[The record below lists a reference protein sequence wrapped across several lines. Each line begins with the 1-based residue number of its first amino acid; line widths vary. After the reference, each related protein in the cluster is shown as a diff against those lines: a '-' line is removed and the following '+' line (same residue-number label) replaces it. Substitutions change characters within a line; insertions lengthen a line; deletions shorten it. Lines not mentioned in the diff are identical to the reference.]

1 MAFEVENL
9 ETTMA
14 DLRARG
20 VTFERFEMS
29 GFEMAGDTVAAP
41 DNYSSK
47 GTGEL
52 GTFFYDSEGNLIGI
66 AQPVR
71 ERATPDSVTRS

>member
-9 ETTMA
+9 EATVA

-20 VTFERFEMS
+20 VTLERFEMA
-29 GFEMAGDTVAAP
+29 GFDLRGDTIAAP
-41 DNYSSK
+41 DNSPSK
-47 GTGEL
+47 GSGEL

-71 ERATPDSVTRS
+71 DGAKWE

>member
-9 ETTMA
+9 EATVA

-20 VTFERFEMS
+20 VTFERFEMA
-29 GFEMAGDTVAAP
+29 GLDVRGDTIAAP
-41 DNYSSK
+41 DNYPSNGS
-47 GTGEL
+47 GEL
-52 GTFFYDSEGNLIGI
+52 GTFLYDSEGNLIAI

-71 ERATPDSVTRS
+71 DGAQRE

>member
-1 MAFEVENL
+1 MGFEVDDLKATLAE
-9 ETTMA
+9 
-14 DLRARG
+14 LRARR
-20 VTFERFEMS
+20 VVFERFEMA
-29 GFEMAGDTVAAP
+29 GFDVRDDTIAAP
-41 DNYSSK
+41 DNYPSK

-71 ERATPDSVTRS
+71 EGATQG